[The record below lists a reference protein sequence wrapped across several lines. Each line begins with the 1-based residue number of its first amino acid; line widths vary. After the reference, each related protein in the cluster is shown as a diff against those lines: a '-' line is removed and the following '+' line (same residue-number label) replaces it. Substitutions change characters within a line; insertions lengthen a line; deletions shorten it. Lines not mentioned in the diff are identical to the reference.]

1 MQKISNIVYFNL
13 SGYRFRMLHLNIKNR
28 GETSWISS
36 MGRSDE
42 VVMSK
47 VVRDSGVASSWVV
60 PVGL

>member
-1 MQKISNIVYFNL
+1 
-13 SGYRFRMLHLNIKNR
+13 MLHLNIIF
-28 GETSWISS
+28 GEELPDISS

-47 VVRDSGVASSWVV
+47 VVRDSGVACSWVV